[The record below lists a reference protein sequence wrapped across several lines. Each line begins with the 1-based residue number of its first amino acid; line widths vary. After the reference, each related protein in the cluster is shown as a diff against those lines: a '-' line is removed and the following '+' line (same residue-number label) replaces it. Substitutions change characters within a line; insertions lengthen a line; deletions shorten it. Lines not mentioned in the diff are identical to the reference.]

1 MNIAFQFP
9 NCVISMGIGHEA
21 GFSEVP
27 DARFIRYMADAFMS
41 GMSWADNTAAKTNMD
56 ATLQGIIAL
65 IEKTAR
71 KTRVAQMRRR
81 TDERLASVGGD
92 GAGALGAR
100 SWQTGGRLAA
110 IGAAKLSI
118 CKTGAPRCATGAG
131 AVAAVMAQCGHGACS
146 CRWQGGSQLAGQ
158 WNLASASTIAKT
170 IVSFVRIP
178 LATGYH
184 SNMDRRDFLR
194 SAALAP
200 AAFGICRGAAASRSV
215 RIDEVHFSYED
226 FRYRTPYRFGA
237 QTVDRVTLLNV
248 DCAVRTGA
256 GQVVR
261 GFGSMTMGNAWSFPS
276 KAMSY
281 DTTLGAMK
289 ALAARIARITGDYR
303 EAGHPV
309 DINCALEPE
318 YLKAAGAV
326 SQELKLTEPIPK
338 LCTLV
343 TASPFDAAIHDAYGK
358 AFGLSSYLTYTDAFM
373 PYDLSRYLGADYKG
387 EYLSKYVLPK
397 PAPRM
402 ALYHSVGAS
411 DPIVASDI
419 RTRIGDGLP
428 ETLPEWIRYNGL
440 RRVKIKLAGNDLAW
454 DLARVVHIDR
464 ATTETQQ
471 ERGVGE
477 WFYSLDFNEQ
487 CPNVGYLLEFL
498 RRLKEHTAAGFERIQ
513 YVEQPTA
520 RDLKADR
527 ANVMFEAAKL
537 RPVVI
542 DESLTDIESLMLA
555 REMGYSGAALKACK
569 GQSQVLLMAAA
580 AQKYKMFL
588 CVQDLTCPGAS
599 LIHSAGLAAHV
610 PGVAAIEANAREYVP
625 AANRPWQD
633 RFPGIFKVRDGM
645 MDTSG
650 LDGPGLGAYEIKS

>member
-1 MNIAFQFP
+1 MTRGRARGVAFF
-9 NCVISMGIGHEA
+9 
-21 GFSEVP
+21 
-27 DARFIRYMADAFMS
+27 
-41 GMSWADNTAAKTNMD
+41 
-56 ATLQGIIAL
+56 
-65 IEKTAR
+65 KTAETRALDSSEHQR
-71 KTRVAQMRRR
+71 KSKPHYQPRVHPV
-81 TDERLASVGGD
+81 DEQD
-92 GAGALGAR
+92 
-100 SWQTGGRLAA
+100 T
-110 IGAAKLSI
+110 
-118 CKTGAPRCATGAG
+118 
-131 AVAAVMAQCGHGACS
+131 MAESH
-146 CRWQGGSQLAGQ
+146 
-158 WNLASASTIAKT
+158 
-170 IVSFVRIP
+170 
-178 LATGYH
+178 
-184 SNMDRRDFLR
+184 MDRREFLR
-194 SAALAP
+194 SAVLAP
-200 AAFGICRGAAASRSV
+200 AAFGICRGAAARTSIRIEEV
-215 RIDEVHFSYED
+215 RFSYEN

-248 DCAVRTGA
+248 DCTVRTGSGGVA
-256 GQVVR
+256 H

-276 KAMSY
+276 KTMSY

-289 ALAARIARITGDYR
+289 ALAARIAHITNGYR
-303 EAGHPV
+303 DPGHPV

-318 YLKAAGAV
+318 YLKAAAAV
-326 SQELKLTEPIPK
+326 SKEMQLAEPIPK

-358 AFGLSSYLTYTDAFM
+358 ALGLSSYLTYGADSM
-373 PYDLSRYLGADYKG
+373 PYDLSHYLGADYKG
-387 EYLSKYVLPK
+387 EYLSRYVLPK
-397 PAPRM
+397 PEPRM

-440 RRVKIKLAGNDLAW
+440 RRIKIKLAGNDLAW
-454 DLARVVHIDR
+454 DLARVTSIDR
-464 ATTETQQ
+464 ANTETQR
-471 ERGVGE
+471 EIGVAE

-487 CPNVGYLLEFL
+487 CPNVDYLLEFL
-498 RRLKEHTAAGFERIQ
+498 RRLRERTAAGFERIQ

-527 ANVMFEAAKL
+527 ANVMHAAAKL

-580 AQKYKMFL
+580 AQKHKMFL

-599 LIHSAGLAAHV
+599 LIHSAGLAAHI

-625 AANRPWQD
+625 AANKPWED
-633 RFPGIFKVRDGM
+633 KFPGIFKVRDGM
-645 MDTSG
+645 LDTSG
-650 LDGPGLGAYEIKS
+650 LDRPGLGAV

>member
-1 MNIAFQFP
+1 MSDMYRREFLRSGALAPVAF
-9 NCVISMGIGHEA
+9 S
-21 GFSEVP
+21 
-27 DARFIRYMADAFMS
+27 
-41 GMSWADNTAAKTNMD
+41 
-56 ATLQGIIAL
+56 
-65 IEKTAR
+65 TAR
-71 KTRVAQMRRR
+71 
-81 TDERLASVGGD
+81 
-92 GAGALGAR
+92 
-100 SWQTGGRLAA
+100 
-110 IGAAKLSI
+110 
-118 CKTGAPRCATGAG
+118 G
-131 AVAAVMAQCGHGACS
+131 AVARG
-146 CRWQGGSQLAGQ
+146 
-158 WNLASASTIAKT
+158 
-170 IVSFVRIP
+170 VRIEE
-178 LATGYH
+178 
-184 SNMDRRDFLR
+184 
-194 SAALAP
+194 
-200 AAFGICRGAAASRSV
+200 V
-215 RIDEVHFSYED
+215 RFSYED

-237 QTVDRVTLLNV
+237 QSVDRVTLLNV
-248 DCAVRTGA
+248 DCRVRTQDGRVA
-256 GQVVR
+256 L

-276 KAMSY
+276 KTMPY

-289 ALAARIARITGDYR
+289 VLAARIARITGDYH
-303 EAGHPV
+303 ETGHPI

-318 YLKAAGAV
+318 YSRAAGEV
-326 SQELKLTEPIPK
+326 SKELKLTEPIPK

-343 TASPFDAAIHDAYGK
+343 TASPFDAAVHDAYGK
-358 AFGLSSYLTYTDAFM
+358 AFGLSSYLTYTADFM
-373 PYDLSRYLGADYKG
+373 PYDLSHYLGGDYKG
-387 EYLSKYVLPK
+387 ESVGRYVLPK

-411 DPIVASDI
+411 DPIVESDI
-419 RTRIGDGLP
+419 HKRIGDGLP
-428 ETLPEWIRYNGL
+428 ETLPEWIRFNGL
-440 RRVKIKLAGNDLAW
+440 RRIKIKLAGNDMEW

-471 ERGVGE
+471 ERRVAE

-498 RRLKEHTAAGFERIQ
+498 RRLKEQSPACFERIQ

-527 ANVMFEAAKL
+527 ANVMHAAARL

-580 AQKYKMFL
+580 AQKHKMFL

-610 PGVAAIEANAREYVP
+610 PGVAAIEANAREYGP
-625 AANRPWQD
+625 AAKKPWED
-633 RFPGIFKVRDGM
+633 KYPGIFKVRDGM

-650 LDGPGLGAYEIKS
+650 LDGPGLGV